1 MSKMFAHSYYWNF
14 PSISY
19 DLEFLLEISSM
30 VLQVNRIRELPQ
42 NSKIV
47 ATHTDSPDVCNVSF
61 VSFFFSFLFKTTFG
75 CFAGQ
80 VLSNFRQCLG
90 FLFRLLAFS
99 TRYSFGMLKPN
110 LIDMLCWEL
119 KILVQTWCVFRFII
133 FCCPFFLTIVF
144 TFGSV
149 FSNTFHFL

>member
-61 VSFFFSFLFKTTFG
+61 VSFFFLFYSKPHLD
-75 CFAGQ
+75 
-80 VLSNFRQCLG
+80 VLLVKCYQ
-90 FLFRLLAFS
+90 
-99 TRYSFGMLKPN
+99 
-110 LIDMLCWEL
+110 
-119 KILVQTWCVFRFII
+119 IL
-133 FCCPFFLTIVF
+133 
-144 TFGSV
+144 GSV
-149 FSNTFHFL
+149 LVFYSGSWLFQLGTHLGC